1 MIKVDITANNVA
13 SSYRVP
19 MILGESIL
27 GIKWDSGAKYTVISV
42 KVLNS
47 DLSGEDLERIMQY
60 CDAHSNHREQFI
72 SASGHS
78 FDGYLVTARDV
89 TIGNTVFPEF
99 HYYLVVEN
107 QRDVALLGYDFTDC
121 CKSSHDPHSDIIV
134 TEFDDA
140 SYGAADSGA
149 MDSDEVI
156 AFIDSLSVDE

>member
-1 MIKVDITANNVA
+1 MSKVDIIANNVA

-47 DLSGEDLERIMQY
+47 GLSGEDLERIMQY
-60 CDAHSNHREQFI
+60 CDAHGNRREQFI

-78 FDGYLVTARDV
+78 FDGNLVTARDV
-89 TIGNTVFPEF
+89 TIGNTVFPIF

-140 SYGAADSGA
+140 GYGSADLRA

-156 AFIDSLSVDE
+156 AFIDSLSVGE

>member
-47 DLSGEDLERIMQY
+47 DLSGEELENIKQY
-60 CDAHSNHREQFI
+60 CDGHSNNREQFI
-72 SASGHS
+72 SASGHT
-78 FDGYLVTARDV
+78 FDGYLVTAHDV
-89 TIGNTVFPEF
+89 TIGHTVFPVF
-99 HYYLVVEN
+99 CYYLVVEN

-121 CKSSHDPHSDIIV
+121 CRSSHDPHSDIIV
-134 TEFDDA
+134 TEFDDEG
-140 SYGAADSGA
+140 YGVADSGA

>member
-27 GIKWDSGAKYTVISV
+27 GLKWDSGSKYTVISV

-47 DLSGEDLERIMQY
+47 DLSGDDLERIKQY
-60 CDAHSNHREQFI
+60 CEGHSNHREQFV
-72 SASGHS
+72 SASGHT
-78 FDGYLVTARDV
+78 FDGYLVTAHDV
-89 TIGNTVFPEF
+89 TIGNTVLSEF
-99 HYYLVVEN
+99 YHYLVVEN

-134 TEFDDA
+134 TDFDDEG
-140 SYGAADSGA
+140 YEAADLGA
-149 MDSDEVI
+149 MNSDEVI